1 MRWSLGPARR
11 IVAFLMAV
19 VMAGLLPAAA
29 QAKVYFYTLTF
40 DGTLVK
46 YDPDTDR
53 VELKGNVGRGYITE
67 NLGDSRG
74 RAQTRVLDLVRQ
86 RLATVHAD
94 RTGAHVV
101 LLNLQTRTATT
112 IPLAPGLHV
121 DDVQHLIYPRKASR
135 FYVRWFPK
143 RTSPQPRTAMLTSVT
158 LDGQVLAN
166 GPSPLE
172 GLQPPVYHP
181 NGRDFYV
188 TKPKKQATLYH
199 GDTLAVLG
207 TYDLTALAKPG
218 LRGPGLWEV
227 QEGRALVSFA
237 PAGDLS
243 DQAPETLLTTDL
255 TFSPLSASPVI
266 ATGLSAHDVRLVNG
280 GRTVLLHE
288 TSVPRSDTGSG
299 RLHFFDVATGAKL
312 GVVALPVDGADVLG
326 VHPDGRRLF
335 LRAFTF
341 ADAAERDEGPK
352 PQVHLVVVDLLSR
365 TIIRNRPFEE
375 IGFASDFVDEP

>member
-11 IVAFLMAV
+11 VVAFLMALAA
-19 VMAGLLPAAA
+19 AGLLPAAA
-29 QAKVYFYTLTF
+29 HAKVYVYTLTF

-53 VELKGNVGRGYITE
+53 VELKGDVGRGYITE
-67 NLGDSRG
+67 GDSPG
-74 RAQTRVLDLVRQ
+74 SAQTRVLDLARQ
-86 RLATVHAD
+86 RLVTVHAD
-94 RTGAHVV
+94 ATGAHVV
-101 LLNLQTRTATT
+101 LLNLQARTATT

-121 DDVQHLIYPRKASR
+121 DDIEHLIYPRKASR

-158 LDGQVLAN
+158 LDGQVLAS

-188 TKPKKQATLYH
+188 TKPEKQATLYH

-218 LRGPGLWEV
+218 LWGPGV
-227 QEGRALVSFA
+227 YDMQGGRVLVSFA

-243 DQAPETLLTTDL
+243 DQAPDTLFTTDL
-255 TFSPLSASPVI
+255 TFSTQSASPTI
-266 ATGLSAHDVRLVNG
+266 ATGFPAQDLRLVNG
-280 GRTVLLHE
+280 GQTVLLQE
-288 TSVPRSDTGSG
+288 QKVPRTESGSG

-312 GVVALPVDGADVLG
+312 GVVTFPASGADILG
-326 VHPDGRRLF
+326 IHPDGRRLF

-341 ADAAERDEGPK
+341 DHTANVDQGLTAQFR
-352 PQVHLVVVDLLSR
+352 LVIVDLVSR

-375 IGFASDFVDEP
+375 IGVASDFVDEP